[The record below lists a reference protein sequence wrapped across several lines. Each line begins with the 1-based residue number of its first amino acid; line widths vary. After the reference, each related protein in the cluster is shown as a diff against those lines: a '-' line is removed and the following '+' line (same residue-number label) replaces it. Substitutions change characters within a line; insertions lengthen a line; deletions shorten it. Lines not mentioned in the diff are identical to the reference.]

1 MNISNL
7 KRFIEVQN
15 YKYQDALQEIKNG
28 HKETHWMWYIFPQII
43 GLGKTEVSEYYSIT
57 SLDEAKEYLE
67 NEILSK
73 RLKEITTELL
83 KLDETN
89 PEKIFG
95 SLDSL
100 KLKSSMTLF
109 DYVSSDDIYNK
120 VLEKYYNGK
129 KDQLTLEI
137 CNNMSK
143 RSIKKGDKMEY
154 NLNELDIKIESKLS
168 YSDGVVFTYNNK
180 KYYYKRV
187 KYLKNCYNELIAEK
201 IANRLGI
208 PCCKYY
214 LASYNGDIGVMSEM
228 FDHKNY
234 LTMEKYLKHHYQY
247 DDVDE
252 RNTLTDIWNAF
263 EVDFKREDVE
273 RLMDDLVN
281 IFMFDAIIGNIDR
294 HNENYGLIIENNI
307 PKFAPLFDNENM
319 LTDASIYDGDYSL
332 GIDSLEFKKDDVYRY
347 LRKNLLYK
355 FLDISDQLYKDRLK
369 SFSKVISEESL
380 KEIFTEL
387 ENDNIHIEESIKKD
401 ILNRFSNNRNMI
413 NLYLQ
418 KQYTKAMK

>member
-109 DYVSSDDIYNK
+109 DYVSSDDLYNK
-120 VLEKYYNGK
+120 VLEKYYNGE

-143 RSIKKGDKMEY
+143 RSI
-154 NLNELDIKIESKLS
+154 IKS
-168 YSDGVVFTYNNK
+168 
-180 KYYYKRV
+180 R
-187 KYLKNCYNELIAEK
+187 
-201 IANRLGI
+201 
-208 PCCKYY
+208 
-214 LASYNGDIGVMSEM
+214 
-228 FDHKNY
+228 
-234 LTMEKYLKHHYQY
+234 
-247 DDVDE
+247 
-252 RNTLTDIWNAF
+252 
-263 EVDFKREDVE
+263 
-273 RLMDDLVN
+273 
-281 IFMFDAIIGNIDR
+281 
-294 HNENYGLIIENNI
+294 
-307 PKFAPLFDNENM
+307 
-319 LTDASIYDGDYSL
+319 
-332 GIDSLEFKKDDVYRY
+332 
-347 LRKNLLYK
+347 
-355 FLDISDQLYKDRLK
+355 
-369 SFSKVISEESL
+369 
-380 KEIFTEL
+380 
-387 ENDNIHIEESIKKD
+387 
-401 ILNRFSNNRNMI
+401 
-413 NLYLQ
+413 
-418 KQYTKAMK
+418 